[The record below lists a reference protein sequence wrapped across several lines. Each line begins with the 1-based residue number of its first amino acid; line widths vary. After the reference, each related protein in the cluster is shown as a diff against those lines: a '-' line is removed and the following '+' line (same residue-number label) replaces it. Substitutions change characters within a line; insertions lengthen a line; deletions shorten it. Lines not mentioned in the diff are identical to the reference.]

1 MEKIMENSSDLHV
14 VARKVYAKP
23 SDAYAYSDSDYKTKI
38 SADELYDT
46 FVKGMIVI
54 DAGVEYKPISVK
66 VASKVA
72 TVSYVKAGSTNPVI
86 ATVKSE

>member
-38 SADELYDT
+38 SAELYDA

-72 TVSYVKAGSTNPVI
+72 TVSYVKAGSTNPEI

>member
-23 SDAYAYSDSDYKTKI
+23 SDAYAYSDYKTKI

-72 TVSYVKAGSTNPVI
+72 TVSYVKAGSTNPEI